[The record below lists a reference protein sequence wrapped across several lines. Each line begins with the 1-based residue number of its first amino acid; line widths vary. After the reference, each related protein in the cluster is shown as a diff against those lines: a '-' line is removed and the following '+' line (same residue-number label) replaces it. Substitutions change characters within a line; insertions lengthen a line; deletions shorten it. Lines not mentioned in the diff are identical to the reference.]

1 MITVGKVD
9 AGTAF
14 NVISDTATLAGTVRT
29 FKPEVKD
36 TIEAELERV
45 LKGICLANNA
55 TYDFEY
61 RRGYP
66 TVVNHEEQY
75 EVVKEVAERLD
86 LTYEDIPPMMIG
98 EDFSYYLLNRPG
110 CFFLTGSGNEDKG
123 STAPHHHPMFDLDE
137 EAMKTTTQM
146 FIQVLEI
153 EGVL

>member
-1 MITVGKVD
+1 MQNIFLASKIISRNIDPIDRGVITVGKVD

-36 TIEAELERV
+36 TIEAELERI

-66 TVVNHEEQY
+66 TVVNHKEQY
-75 EVVKEVAERLD
+75 EVVKEAAERLD

-98 EDFSYYLLNRPG
+98 EDFS
-110 CFFLTGSGNEDKG
+110 
-123 STAPHHHPMFDLDE
+123 ST
-137 EAMKTTTQM
+137 
-146 FIQVLEI
+146 
-153 EGVL
+153 